1 MTNNDVGDR
10 DENYNR
16 KKRQEFQNLVLF
28 NLAEE

>member
-1 MTNNDVGDR
+1 MTNNDAGDR

-28 NLAEE
+28 NLAKE